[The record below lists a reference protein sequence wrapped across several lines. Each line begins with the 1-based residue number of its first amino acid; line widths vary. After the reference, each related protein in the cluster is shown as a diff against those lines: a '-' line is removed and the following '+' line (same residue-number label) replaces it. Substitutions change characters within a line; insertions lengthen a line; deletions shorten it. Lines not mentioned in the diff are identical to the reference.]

1 MELADFNIAVSN
13 DWLTGD
19 MKDLNMAIHSFL
31 DLLELGVEDIT
42 MSEYEG
48 SMDDVS
54 EALESLTNSLVEIT
68 ELFVKAK
75 RMQEKAD
82 QKWEENV

>member
-1 MELADFNIAVSN
+1 MELADFNTAARN

-19 MKDLNMAIHSFL
+19 MRDLNMAIHSFL

-48 SMDDVS
+48 SMNDVS

-68 ELFVKAK
+68 ELFVSAK
-75 RMQEKAD
+75 RMQAKAD
-82 QKWEENV
+82 KKWEEDV